1 MFTEKIDSTKNRI
14 LRVEIRRLSTLKLK
28 LSFLGSVTPSEPKN
42 FRFRTSSEGD
52 QPKWNPSSSSS
63 SRSSSTS
70 DFLPNHK

>member
-1 MFTEKIDSTKNRI
+1 MFTEKIDSTTKNRI

-63 SRSSSTS
+63 TS